1 MDIVANCAM
10 CGNVWQ
16 CVARS
21 SVPSPWWPP
30 PSRHTH
36 WPKHC
41 TPHTPRYRRHIYTDR
56 YISSFHSIH
65 VFWVMVKWGIIS
77 DHFTASTLPIIIP
90 CRVQINHK
98 ASRWSRRLWSNFV
111 SMAGACEQWIDSS
124 HPAKDFPS
132 SKIRKFFPHIDSS
145 WSDTLHLINVSNNGL
160 LLHSI
165 MGV

>member
-30 PSRHTH
+30 HAAHTLAQTLH
-36 WPKHC
+36 
-41 TPHTPRYRRHIYTDR
+41 TPHTQGWGRRHIYTDR

-65 VFWVMVKWGIIS
+65 VFWVLVQWGIIS

-90 CRVQINHK
+90 CRGQINKK
-98 ASRWSRRLWSNFV
+98 ASRWLKKRRLWSNFV

-132 SKIRKFFPHIDSS
+132 SKIRKIFLILTAHEA
-145 WSDTLHLINVSNNGL
+145 TLCI
-160 LLHSI
+160 
-165 MGV
+165 